1 MSTSL
6 TKRLG
11 AAALAAMTAVSLTA
25 CAGGSTN
32 GSNDGDKNGGN
43 ASGDENKI
51 VFWSNHPGSSRDL
64 EVEMIN
70 EFEKQNPDLHVELVD
85 GGANYEELAQKFNAA
100 LAGSDL
106 PDVIVASD
114 VTWFNFALND
124 ATTPLDDLWKSE
136 NINSDSYVDT
146 LRDDYKYG
154 DKHYGVPYSRS
165 TNLMYWNTDDL
176 KAAGLPTDRGPQTWQ
191 EFADWAD
198 KLKAK
203 TGHAALVIPDGS
215 SYLDWYFQGM
225 VWAFGGAYS
234 DEWKPTFS
242 DPKTIEAAK
251 FLQDQVKKG
260 NIEIGTDPT
269 VTFGNGNAS
278 ALLESTG
285 SLGGLTKSAT
295 IPFITTYLP
304 GPGPSAATG
313 GAGLAVPNGISD
325 ARKKNAVKFIDFM
338 TNTENTIKFSQA
350 TGYMPVRKDALD
362 NADERKFLD
371 DNPNAETAIKQLNEN
386 TKPQDYA
393 RVFVPGGGKR
403 IGGALDK
410 ITVGN
415 QDVEQVFADL
425 DKETQQVIDRDITP
439 KLNK

>member
-251 FLQDQVKKG
+251 FLQDQVRKG

>member
-124 ATTPLDDLWKSE
+124 ATAPLDDLWKSE